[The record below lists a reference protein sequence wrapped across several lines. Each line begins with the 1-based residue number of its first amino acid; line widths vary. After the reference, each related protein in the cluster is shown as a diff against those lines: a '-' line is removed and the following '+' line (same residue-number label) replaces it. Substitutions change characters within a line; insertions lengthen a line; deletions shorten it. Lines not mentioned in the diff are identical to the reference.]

1 MNVWLPLFFF
11 TGVSFASFAVEVTA
25 LSNRLSVC
33 ITILLT
39 LVAYRFSMCVASAV
53 TPLCMPPVTHA
64 LAFSVAAWTSCPT

>member
-39 LVAYRFSMCVASAV
+39 LVAYRFSMCVASERCDACFLSL
-53 TPLCMPPVTHA
+53 TRLC
-64 LAFSVAAWTSCPT
+64 SVAAWTSCPT